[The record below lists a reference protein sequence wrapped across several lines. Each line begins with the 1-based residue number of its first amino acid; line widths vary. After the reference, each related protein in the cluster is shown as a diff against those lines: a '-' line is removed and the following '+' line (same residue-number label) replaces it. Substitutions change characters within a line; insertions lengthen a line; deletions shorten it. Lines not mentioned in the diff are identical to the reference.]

1 MKELAIKRELN
12 EETRKEP
19 VWCQM
24 DGAIECFS
32 LHITEKKEVILTDHT
47 DYSKIYSIQTLEFYQ
62 ALERAGNSIQVDHIK
77 PYIQNYAR
85 ASAAYMEA
93 VAKCRVDSP
102 NGDKVMETCPLEEFK
117 ACGRAMKE
125 LLRAALDA
133 EGFTTTKIIL

>member
-12 EETRKEP
+12 EETRKES

-62 ALERAGNSIQVDHIK
+62 ALERAGNIQVDHIR
-77 PYIQNYAR
+77 PYIQNYAK
-85 ASAAYMEA
+85 ASAAYTKA
-93 VAKCRVDSP
+93 AAKCQVDSP
-102 NGDKVMETCPLEEFK
+102 NGGKVMETCPLEEFK
-117 ACGRAMKE
+117 ACSRAMKD
-125 LLRAALDA
+125 LLRAVLDA
-133 EGFTTTKIIL
+133 EGFADIKIIL